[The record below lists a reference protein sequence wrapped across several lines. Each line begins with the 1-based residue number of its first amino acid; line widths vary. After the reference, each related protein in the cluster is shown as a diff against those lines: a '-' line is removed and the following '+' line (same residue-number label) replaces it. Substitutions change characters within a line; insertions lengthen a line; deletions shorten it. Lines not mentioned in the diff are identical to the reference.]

1 MRIFKIVLPATIR
14 STDPDV
20 SLASD
25 GLREQLAREL
35 DAVKQ
40 ELGEMV
46 RARAVTY
53 FPSDYTVFV
62 RLSFSVEDHAAK
74 VTLWIDDPNVR
85 WPNGLFARRAWKLS
99 VPIMTHIVK
108 EIFDARLR
116 SIRFDINERK
126 ARVSAFGP
134 TRSWTDPVILIA
146 SVALLTTVYWF
157 VVHPW
162 LWKGLLRF

>member
-1 MRIFKIVLPATIR
+1 MRIFKIELPATIR

-35 DAVKQ
+35 DALKQ
-40 ELGEMV
+40 ELSETV
-46 RARAVTY
+46 RARAATY

-62 RLSFSVEDHAAK
+62 RLSFSVDDHAAK

-108 EIFDARLR
+108 DIFDSRLR
-116 SIRFDINERK
+116 SIRFDVNERK
-126 ARVSAFGP
+126 ARVGAFAP
-134 TRSWTDPVILIA
+134 TRGWTDPVILSGI
-146 SVALLTTVYWF
+146 VALATTFYWL
-157 VVHPW
+157 VLHHW
-162 LWKGLLRF
+162 LWTWLTRY